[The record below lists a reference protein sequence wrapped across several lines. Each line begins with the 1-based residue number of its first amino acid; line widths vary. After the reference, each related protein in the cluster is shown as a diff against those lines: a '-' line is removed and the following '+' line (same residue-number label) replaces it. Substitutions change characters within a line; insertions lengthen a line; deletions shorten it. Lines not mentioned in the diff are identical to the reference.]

1 MLKFSDKN
9 IKAVIITIFHMFKK
23 LSRYTDDSFV
33 LKKNDHLELK
43 APMSKIKTVV
53 SEMGLMTN

>member
-1 MLKFSDKN
+1 
-9 IKAVIITIFHMFKK
+9 MFKK